1 MKLLTFILAAIVSA
15 VLAAPVEY
23 FFDIKQPQDNMV
35 YHVGD
40 S

>member
-1 MKLLTFILAAIVSA
+1 MKFLAFSFTVIVSA

-23 FFDIKQPQDNMV
+23 FFDITQPQDNKV